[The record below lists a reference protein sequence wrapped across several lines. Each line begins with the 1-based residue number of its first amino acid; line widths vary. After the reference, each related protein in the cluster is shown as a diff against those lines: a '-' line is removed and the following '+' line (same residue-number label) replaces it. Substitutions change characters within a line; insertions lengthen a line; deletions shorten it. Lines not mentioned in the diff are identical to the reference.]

1 MTTDD
6 SFEWLAVLDDDEP
19 TIPDA
24 LGQGGWPHIRLY
36 DEDTGPTNPLDE
48 TGDQSVDW
56 ELEL

>member
-1 MTTDD
+1 MTTDN
-6 SFEWLAVLDDDEP
+6 SFEWHSVLDDDEP

-36 DEDTGPTNPLDE
+36 DADTGPTSALDE
-48 TGDQSVDW
+48 TAEQSVDW

>member
-1 MTTDD
+1 MTDD
-6 SFEWLAVLDDDEP
+6 SLEWLSVALDDDDP

-36 DEDTGPTNPLDE
+36 DEDTGPAIALDE
-48 TGDQSVDW
+48 TSDQSVDW